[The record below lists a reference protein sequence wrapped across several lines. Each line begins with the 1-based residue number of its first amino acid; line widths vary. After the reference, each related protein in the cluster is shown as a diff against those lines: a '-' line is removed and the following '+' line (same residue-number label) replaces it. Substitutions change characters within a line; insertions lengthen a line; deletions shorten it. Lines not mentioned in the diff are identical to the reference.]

1 MLIHKD
7 ELENFKPVQNET
19 PNKIEKFA
27 NLLHN
32 AATNLKVAK
41 CKNEQG
47 NGACFHKLLRK
58 LPEKM
63 LVC

>member
-1 MLIHKD
+1 MIHKD
-7 ELENFKPVQNET
+7 ELENFKPVQIET
-19 PNKIEKFA
+19 PNKIEKLV

-41 CKNEQG
+41 RKNEQG
-47 NGACFHKLLRK
+47 NGTCFHKLLRK